1 MVLELGRAGA
11 VLPRLGRV
19 LPTFRL
25 QQRRDPRVV
34 VQPHS
39 EIEVMVCSG
48 DRSGVEIDRPATEQP
63 VLDSMIECELAA
75 ALFATTGGTMMSE
88 ERCDMSLLG

>member
-1 MVLELGRAGA
+1 
-11 VLPRLGRV
+11 V

-63 VLDSMIECELAA
+63 VLNSMIECELAA
-75 ALFATTGGTMMSE
+75 ALFATQVDDDVRGALRHE
-88 ERCDMSLLG
+88 PPP